1 MVSGFDALHGR
12 QDMLRDVQPFEFRA
26 CMPLLMTTGREA
38 RGIGELREHLQHAS
52 DASIMYHMHQF
63 FIKSH
68 LHEYSNDFARWVGEK
83 LEEHIL
89 AERLSVIDPY
99 LSRQADT
106 IRTALIQTLDRHLQ
120 EFPEPRRAIPGE
132 EFEFLEAIPITFSIG
147 VVAKNLAELAVAL
160 KYVDAVSVYYHFYE
174 ARLRHGSGDFARW
187 IEEQLGEHEL
197 VRRIRSIDPFVHTV
211 EGIRARILGHLEA
224 RLSGTFSGGC
234 P

>member
-1 MVSGFDALHGR
+1 MVSGFDTIHGA

-38 RGIGELREHLQHAS
+38 HSIGELRDHLQHAS
-52 DASIMYHMHQF
+52 NASIMHHMHHF

-68 LHEYSNDFARWVGEK
+68 LLEYSNDFARWVGEK

-99 LSRQADT
+99 LSRGADS
-106 IRTALIQTLDRHLQ
+106 IRATLIATLDRHLQ

-132 EFEFLEAIPITFSIG
+132 EFEFLEAIPITFSID
-147 VVAKNLAELAVAL
+147 VFARNLAELAVAL

-187 IEEQLGEHEL
+187 IEEHFGEPEL
-197 VRRIRSIDPFVHTV
+197 VQHIRSIDPFVHTV
-211 EGIRARILGHLEA
+211 EGVRTRILGHLEA
-224 RLSGTFSGGC
+224 RLSGTFSGGRS
-234 P
+234 

>member
-1 MVSGFDALHGR
+1 MVAGFDALHGR
-12 QDMLRDVQPFEFRA
+12 QEMLRDVQPFEFRA

-52 DASIMYHMHQF
+52 DASIMHHMHHF

-68 LHEYSNDFARWVGEK
+68 LLEYSNDFARWVGEK

-99 LSRQADT
+99 LCGQADAV
-106 IRTALIQTLDRHLQ
+106 RASLIQALDRHLQ

-132 EFEFLEAIPITFSIG
+132 EFEFLEAIPLTFSIG
-147 VVAKNLAELAVAL
+147 IVAKNLSELAVAL

-197 VRRIRSIDPFVHTV
+197 VQSIRSIDPFVHTV
-211 EGIRARILGHLEA
+211 EGVRARILGHLEA
-224 RLSGTFSGGC
+224 RLSGTFSGGHS
-234 P
+234 

>member
-1 MVSGFDALHGR
+1 MVAGFDALHGR

-52 DASIMYHMHQF
+52 DASIMHHMHHF

-99 LSRQADT
+99 LCGQADAV
-106 IRTALIQTLDRHLQ
+106 RASLIQALDRHLQ

-132 EFEFLEAIPITFSIG
+132 EFEFLEAIPLTFSIG
-147 VVAKNLAELAVAL
+147 IVAKNLSELAVAL

-197 VRRIRSIDPFVHTV
+197 VQSIRSIDPFVHTV
-211 EGIRARILGHLEA
+211 EGVRARILGHLEA
-224 RLSGTFSGGC
+224 RLSGTFSGGHS
-234 P
+234 